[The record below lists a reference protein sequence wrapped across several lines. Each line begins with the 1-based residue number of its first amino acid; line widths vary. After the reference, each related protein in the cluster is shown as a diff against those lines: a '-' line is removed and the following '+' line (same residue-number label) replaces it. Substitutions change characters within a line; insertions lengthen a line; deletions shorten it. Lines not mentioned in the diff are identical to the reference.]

1 MILVRKVRELEKNV
15 SSSSNESHGVSAAN
29 NHHKNGDGDDDF
41 KNGDG
46 DDDFGEFQRLQLKGK
61 RVSESILRQ
70 KDNN

>member
-29 NHHKNGDGDDDF
+29 NHQ

-61 RVSESILRQ
+61 RVRESILRQ
-70 KDNN
+70 KDND

>member
-1 MILVRKVRELEKNV
+1 M

-29 NHHKNGDGDDDF
+29 NHH

>member
-1 MILVRKVRELEKNV
+1 MIVVRKVRELEKNV

-29 NHHKNGDGDDDF
+29 NHHL

-61 RVSESILRQ
+61 RVNESILR
-70 KDNN
+70 